1 MFDYGDWVSDSSND
15 RQDPY
20 IQLLSTTN
28 KTQAHE
34 DFVQIRMN
42 GIDSSSDS
50 SHALLPS
57 DQCQKSP
64 ISSAEKKEDVRVQF
78 TNL

>member
-1 MFDYGDWVSDSSND
+1 MRNAYVLFDYGDWVSDSSND

-28 KTQAHE
+28 KTQAHL

-42 GIDSSSDS
+42 GIDSSKDAA
-50 SHALLPS
+50 HALLPS
-57 DQCQKSP
+57 DQCKKSP
-64 ISSAEKKEDVRVQF
+64 ISSAEKKKM
-78 TNL
+78 